1 MVLTKPP
8 RPTLR
13 PPMTLGELHQEL
25 LSICSQMRCGAAEL
39 EDSLC
44 RTLSTGILRLPFRTQ
59 SLQKTRTSLVDG
71 RSQRF
76 VFPSCPRTPS
86 LLTLAPSEFASRVK
100 VVWSREEITSG
111 ALRRRYQSVVLETAD
126 TMRTLVL
133 SIHRDMLG
141 MIEGLGQSAETNAHA
156 LR

>member
-1 MVLTKPP
+1 MALTKPP

-86 LLTLAPSEFASRVK
+86 LLTLAPSEFASGLEWRRNHIRGSQKEVP
-100 VVWSREEITSG
+100 VCSSRDCRHHENPG
-111 ALRRRYQSVVLETAD
+111 ALYSPGHAGDDRRAWAVC
-126 TMRTLVL
+126 
-133 SIHRDMLG
+133 
-141 MIEGLGQSAETNAHA
+141 
-156 LR
+156 